1 MARNQNSDQLAHARR
16 LSALGCPLDL
26 DFFQA
31 AQNGLRIK
39 QVGGVIES
47 QIFEIE
53 SYGIGCMLNLEIVN
67 CASRPIYLRDFEIE
81 LPWIDRP
88 FCLLSDP
95 RDRDETS
102 QSYRFHGTK
111 IEFPRNVV
119 LNWLVPSSTR
129 FAKGRL
135 VAGLVLGQ
143 DPEPIPD
150 RYKHGQSVQ
159 AMFSIVDQ
167 FRDRHSKSVILY
179 IDRSAQFRPKRVK
192 EPHRRLFEVSHP
204 GDEEKLVNMNGN
216 QVNEELSSAL
226 SKD

>member
-1 MARNQNSDQLAHARR
+1 MERNQTSDQLAQARR
-16 LSALGCPLDL
+16 LLALGCPLDL

-53 SYGIGCMLNLEIVN
+53 SYGIGCVVNLEIVN
-67 CASRPIYLRDFEIE
+67 CASGPTYLRDFEIE
-81 LPWIDRP
+81 LPWMDRP
-88 FCLLSDP
+88 LYLLSDP

-111 IEFPRNVV
+111 IEFPRNIV
-119 LNWLVPSSTR
+119 LNWLAPSSTR

-150 RYKHGQSVQ
+150 RYKHGQSVP
-159 AMFSIVDQ
+159 ATFSIVDQ
-167 FRDRHSKSVILY
+167 FRGRHSKSVILY
-179 IDRSAQFRPKRVK
+179 MDRSAQFGPKLVK
-192 EPHRRLFEVSHP
+192 KPHRRLFEVSSP
-204 GDEEKLVNMNGN
+204 GDEGKLVSF
-216 QVNEELSSAL
+216 EC
-226 SKD
+226 